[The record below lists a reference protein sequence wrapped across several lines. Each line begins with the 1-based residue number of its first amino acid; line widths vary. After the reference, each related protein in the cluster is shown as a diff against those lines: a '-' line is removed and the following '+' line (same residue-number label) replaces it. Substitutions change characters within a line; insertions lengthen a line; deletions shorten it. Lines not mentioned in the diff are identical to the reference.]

1 MKNYLL
7 EKIIKNSKIYP
18 QKKILFENERS
29 ITWEELLKKS
39 LDYSN
44 EICKV
49 NDKYIPI
56 IISRNIDSVI
66 SILGSIFAN
75 KAFCPISE
83 KFPNK
88 KIKKLFH
95 QLQTQNYINCSK
107 KKLNIKGFNEINF
120 KKKRKLKK
128 KKYLILKRLFTYCL
142 LLDLQVNQKGSS

>member
-7 EKIIKNSKIYP
+7 EKIIENSKTYP

-44 EICKV
+44 EINRV
-49 NDKYIPI
+49 NDKYVPI
-56 IISRNIDSVI
+56 IIGRNIDSVI

-75 KAFCPISE
+75 KAFCPISK

-88 KIKKLFH
+88 KIKTLFQ
-95 QLQTQNYINCSK
+95 QLQAQNFINCSK
-107 KKLNIKGFNEINF
+107 KKLNIKDFN
-120 KKKRKLKK
+120 
-128 KKYLILKRLFTYCL
+128 
-142 LLDLQVNQKGSS
+142 